1 VKNNFISFLNFIL
14 YQILIPTQGGGE
26 FSLFILDKENRIIYI
41 IDPTPLDP
49 MYQYNPSARY
59 VKKLLW
65 IAEHLPKAMSTVCPG
80 SRWNE
85 NIFLWRQKMIQD
97 IPIYKR

>member
-1 VKNNFISFLNFIL
+1 MSYIRFLSQHKAAGNLVYSSLTKKNRKI
-14 YQILIPTQGGGE
+14 Y
-26 FSLFILDKENRIIYI
+26 ILD
-41 IDPTPLDP
+41 PPPLDP

-59 VKKLLW
+59 VKKKLLW

-85 NIFLWRQKMIQD
+85 NIFLWRQKMLED
-97 IPIYKR
+97 IPICKR